1 MSQTKKP
8 TETKKRNEKGQFVKG
23 NKIGEETRFQKEN
36 EAACKYK
43 EEYCDKLMEFFNQP
57 DVDIQYKEVYNAK
70 GEVVSRTPIML
81 PAAYPT
87 FELFAASI
95 GVTTGTLKNWCEQ
108 HPRFKDC
115 YARAK
120 EIQLGKLTSNAL
132 RGLYNPIYAKFEAV
146 NNHNQKDKQEVETNV
161 SGVGL
166 DDKTRAL
173 IERVERRLHDGEK
186 KE

>member
-8 TETKKRNEKGQFVKG
+8 TETKKRNARGQFVKG

-36 EAACKYK
+36 AASCKYK
-43 EEYCDKLMEFFNQP
+43 EEYCDKLLEFFNTP
-57 DVDIQYKEVYNAK
+57 DVEVQYKETLDK
-70 GEVVSRTPIML
+70 QGKVVARTPILL
-81 PAAYPT
+81 PPPYPT

-95 GVTTGTLKNWCEQ
+95 GVTTGTLLNWTKE
-108 HPRFKDC
+108 HPRFADC

-120 EIQLGKLTSNAL
+120 EIQLGKLTSNAI

-161 SGVGL
+161 TDVAL

-173 IERVERRLHDGEK
+173 IERVERRLHDSEK